1 MTHAR
6 GLFARHL
13 LGLGVA
19 ALTAASFDI
28 FGDAHAEDNYPSKKV
43 TFVVATAPG
52 GYADAVGRVIADKL
66 GARFHQNFIVENRGG
81 GGGNIGARNVIGAG
95 SDGYTVLV
103 TTTQLAINE
112 TLYKNKG
119 FSTNDLKAISIPV
132 SAPEVILAHPSNPAK
147 NLADLFRAAKTT
159 PLVFGSAGVGTGSYI
174 EAQYLFKVMAKVETT
189 HVPFPGGAPALNA
202 ILGNQIP
209 TLALTVSPAIAS
221 INSGTLRGL
230 GIAAPERK
238 SFVPS
243 VPTFAEG
250 GFPNYYAS
258 SWVGFFVPAG
268 TSPDI
273 AEKLNAAINE
283 VLKDEGV
290 QKRLTSLGAEL
301 IHAPLP
307 KTNEYFQGEIKR
319 WGDMVR
325 TLGLSINN

>member
-1 MTHAR
+1 
-6 GLFARHL
+6 LFAGHL

-19 ALTAASFDI
+19 AFAAASF
-28 FGDAHAEDNYPSKKV
+28 GMAGNACAQDNYPSRKV

-52 GYADAVGRVIADKL
+52 GYADAVGRIIADKL

-81 GGGNIGARNVIGAG
+81 GGGNIGARSVISAG
-95 SDGYTVLV
+95 NDGYTVLV

-119 FSTNDLKAISIPV
+119 FSTNDLTAISIPV
-132 SAPEVILAHPSNPAK
+132 SAPEVIMAHPSNPAK
-147 NLADLFRAAKTT
+147 NLSDLVRAAKTT
-159 PLVFGSAGVGTGSYI
+159 PLVFGSAGIGTGSYI
-174 EAQYLFKVMAKVETT
+174 EAQYLFKVLAKVETT

-221 INSGTLRGL
+221 INSGALRGL

-238 SFVPS
+238 AFVPS

-268 TSPDI
+268 TRTDV
-273 AEKLNAAINE
+273 AEKLNAAIND
-283 VLKDEGV
+283 VLNDEGV
-290 QKRLTSLGAEL
+290 KRRLTALGAEL
-301 IHAPLP
+301 IHSPLP

-319 WGDMVR
+319 WGGMVR
-325 TLGLSINN
+325 ALDLSVNN